1 MHIAFAYT
9 CISRPHAHTNHTTIP
24 SQRFTPA
31 PAVQSI
37 STIRPYPRVPQA
49 ATGTG
54 LASGHE
60 PQLKILRTIDV
71 IQMVVPLLY
80 LAVPC
85 CTLLY
90 RAVPCCTLLYVAV
103 PCCSL
108 HLHCVSE
115 VKTKVA
121 VNMSLVSRPN
131 CTHTHTHTHTHRRNQ
146 TQTTKFRTKPS
157 HMNIAFA
164 YICLSL

>member
-9 CISRPHAHTNHTTIP
+9 RISRPHAHTNHTTIP
-24 SQRFTPA
+24 SHRFTPA

-49 ATGTG
+49 ATGTE

-60 PQLKILRTIDV
+60 SQLKILRTSDV
-71 IQMVVPLLY
+71 IQMVVP
-80 LAVPC
+80 C
-85 CTLLY
+85 CTLLC

-131 CTHTHTHTHTHRRNQ
+131 CTHTHTHTHRRNQ

-164 YICLSL
+164 YICFSL